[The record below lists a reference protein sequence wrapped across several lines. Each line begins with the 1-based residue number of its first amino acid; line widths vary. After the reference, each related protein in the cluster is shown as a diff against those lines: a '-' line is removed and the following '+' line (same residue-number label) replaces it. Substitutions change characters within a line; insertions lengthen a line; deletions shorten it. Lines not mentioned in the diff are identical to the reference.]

1 VEQLRIP
8 RVQELELRLD
18 RLDHEPLA
26 HTANQPPSAVG
37 AGVQYDKS
45 RTTVPPASR
54 ASLAG
59 EAYAEILAYI
69 LEVNGIAAGA
79 ADLPPGGDALTPMRI
94 P

>member
-1 VEQLRIP
+1 
-8 RVQELELRLD
+8 
-18 RLDHEPLA
+18 
-26 HTANQPPSAVG
+26 
-37 AGVQYDKS
+37 
-45 RTTVPPASR
+45 VPPASR